1 LVFLYVYILLRILAD
16 MNQTEIA
23 NQIFSIPK
31 WYASIPKRGFTD
43 QYLNAQT
50 ANRIKKRFK
59 DGTLSDKMIEIIF
72 NHYGYFIADKTW
84 IRK

>member
-1 LVFLYVYILLRILAD
+1 MVFLHVYILICILAD
-16 MNQTEIA
+16 MSQTEIA

-50 ANRIKKRFK
+50 ANRIKKRFNN
-59 DGTLSDKMIEIIF
+59 GTLSDRMIELIF
-72 NHYGYFIADKTW
+72 NHYGYFIADKSW
-84 IRK
+84 VKK